1 MHNPHYMALQTKEQY
16 ISPRCEMLEIKAEGL
31 IAASGD
37 APDMMPG
44 WEWDF

>member
-1 MHNPHYMALQTKEQY
+1 MVPQTKEQY
-16 ISPRCEMLEIKAEGL
+16 ILPRCEVLEIRTESI